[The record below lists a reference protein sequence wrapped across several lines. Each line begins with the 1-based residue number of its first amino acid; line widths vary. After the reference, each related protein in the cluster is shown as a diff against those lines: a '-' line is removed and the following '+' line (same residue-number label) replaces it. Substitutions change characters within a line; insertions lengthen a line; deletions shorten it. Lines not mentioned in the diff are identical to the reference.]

1 MFYELHHLASPEYF
15 RKEYGKNLNFPPHLH
30 YCFELVVILD
40 GEMTIKIDTKDY
52 VLKKNDAVLIF
63 PNQLHSFYSKSSKHM
78 LYIFTPKLVQSFNV
92 KRRNTVPHSNYLNL
106 DNHLVSYLDKLNE
119 NSSIY
124 EIKGVLYTIC
134 GVFDNSAEYHSSIS
148 DTDNLLMKMFSYVEK
163 NYGGDC
169 SLKQLAVSMGY
180 DYSYLSRYFKKIT
193 GISYNDYLNFFR
205 LNNAGYLLHNTNYSV
220 LQCAEESGYTSLRT
234 FNRNFK
240 ELYGVT
246 PMQYKKL
253 N

>member
-15 RKEYGKNLNFPPHLH
+15 RKEYGENLNFPPHLH

-40 GEMTIKIDTKDY
+40 GEMTIKIETKDY

-63 PNQLHSFYSKSSKHM
+63 PNQLHSFHSKNSKHL
-78 LYIFTPKLVQSFNV
+78 LYIFAPKLVQSFNA
-92 KRRNTVPHSNYLNL
+92 KRRNSVPHSNYLTLNE
-106 DNHLVSYLDKLNE
+106 HLISYLDKLGE
-119 NSSIY
+119 TSSIY
-124 EIKGVLYTIC
+124 EIKGVLYTVC
-134 GVFDNSAEYHSSIS
+134 GIFDNGADYRSSIS
-148 DTDNLLMKMFSYVEK
+148 DTDNLLMKIFSYVEK

-169 SLKQLAVSMGY
+169 SLKQIAASMGY

-205 LNNAGYLLHNTNYSV
+205 LNNAGYLLSNTNYSV

-240 ELYGVT
+240 KFYGFT
-246 PMQYKKL
+246 PKQYKK
-253 N
+253 